1 MEFDLTTFLLEIV
14 NFLVLVALL
23 KHWFYTP
30 VLKSIERRRDSLK
43 AELDS
48 VEEIRNQALE
58 LQEELERK
66 LAEQEE
72 ERREARTEL
81 SREMMEQREQLRREL
96 DKERLKAREAGKAE
110 LELEAQHNQALAL
123 EQGSRFAGRLLA
135 ELADPRLQDL
145 LVERTL
151 KELESLDSETL
162 HSLHNADAVKVTSA
176 FPLSKSSQAGLEAA
190 LGKLEMKEDPQL
202 LAGIALQAGD
212 CYLGANLKDELE
224 VFRRAALA

>member
-1 MEFDLTTFLLEIV
+1 MIRFTPILLA
-14 NFLVLVALL
+14 VLYAFVMYR
-23 KHWFYTP
+23 F
-30 VLKSIERRRDSLK
+30 
-43 AELDS
+43 S
-48 VEEIRNQALE
+48 VW
-58 LQEELERK
+58 
-66 LAEQEE
+66 
-72 ERREARTEL
+72 RT
-81 SREMMEQREQLRREL
+81 RREL
-96 DKERLKAREAGKAE
+96 DA
-110 LELEAQHNQALAL
+110 H
-123 EQGSRFAGRLLA
+123 ST